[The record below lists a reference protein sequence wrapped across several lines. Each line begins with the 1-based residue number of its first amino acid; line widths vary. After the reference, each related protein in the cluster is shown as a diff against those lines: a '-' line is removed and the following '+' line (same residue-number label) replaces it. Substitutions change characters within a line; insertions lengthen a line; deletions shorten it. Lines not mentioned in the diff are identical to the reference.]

1 MLIFWICS
9 FCHKIC
15 PCIKSSL
22 NSLFPAKDW
31 QILSWTPCLSGLRS
45 SYTSYPGGDGK
56 GQFLIIQFFAC
67 SPAALGQVKTIC
79 HISWQT
85 AQEIF
90 PMAGNHQNGL
100 VSLAVCCAS
109 SAKMGGWALKATRM
123 GYILVTTPFP
133 QTPFPQPLP
142 FLLLVDWIFP
152 FTYRKRGKEISLQ
165 IHSYAGG
172 VENSSF
178 PTGAN
183 PLSARWPQLPH
194 ALYAQKVS
202 QNWGQ
207 D

>member
-31 QILSWTPCLSGLRS
+31 QILSWTHCLLGLRS

-56 GQFLIIQFFAC
+56 GQFLIIQFFAW

-90 PMAGNHQNGL
+90 PMVGSPEWACIACCLLCIPSKDGRVGL
-100 VSLAVCCAS
+100 ESYSHGIHPSYNKPLFHNPFHFFYWSTGFSPSLT
-109 SAKMGGWALKATRM
+109 AKE
-123 GYILVTTPFP
+123 V
-133 QTPFPQPLP
+133 
-142 FLLLVDWIFP
+142 
-152 FTYRKRGKEISLQ
+152 RK
-165 IHSYAGG
+165 
-172 VENSSF
+172 
-178 PTGAN
+178 
-183 PLSARWPQLPH
+183 
-194 ALYAQKVS
+194 
-202 QNWGQ
+202 
-207 D
+207 